1 MKSIREIFDLRHRKA
16 LRIGVLVLSTLLIGS
31 ASALTYYSLT
41 SSITTTTSAATVKFI
56 SAADTPTG
64 TVINAAGT
72 FVTLPIKAYPNA
84 TLTYQYALNVS
95 NTDLVNAHSVRFR
108 SISISGGQ
116 GAYSNSTSKIE
127 FDLMNAA
134 GVQQT
139 FIRYN
144 GANGGGAWT
153 ITGSPTAYFSI
164 PLNTKWTIQ
173 IITACDTTASTGVTT
188 GIQLAVDVQ

>member
-1 MKSIREIFDLRHRKA
+1 MKSIREIFDLRNRKA
-16 LRIGVLVLSTLLIGS
+16 LRIGILVLSTLLVS
-31 ASALTYYSLT
+31 TASALTYYSIT
-41 SSITTTTSAATVKFI
+41 ASSTATTSAATVKFI

-72 FVTLPIKAYPNA
+72 FVTIPIKAYPNA
-84 TLTYQYALNVS
+84 TLTYQYALNVN
-95 NTDLVNAHSVRFR
+95 NTDTSAHQVRLR

-127 FDLMNAA
+127 FDLVNTA
-134 GVQQT
+134 GTVQASVT
-139 FIRYN
+139 YK

-153 ITGSPTAYFSI
+153 TTGSPTAYFSI
-164 PLNTKWTIQ
+164 PASTKWTIQ
-173 IITACDTTASTGVTT
+173 VITVCDASASTGVGS